1 MISIMS
7 EWKKLKI
14 EELCSKVTSGGTPLR
29 KKTEYY
35 TGKIPWIKTGEL
47 KGWYIYDTDE
57 MITDDAIENSSAK
70 LYPADTILMAMYG
83 DGRTIGSVGI
93 TGVEAT
99 SNQACCAMIPNKTK
113 CDPYFLLFAL
123 KNYSNELVNLALGG
137 AQRNLNQRTIREFEI
152 NVPNIDV
159 QQRIGEQLSNFNQLI
174 ENNTRRIAILE
185 EMARLIYREWFVHYR
200 YPGHENDRLMDSG
213 TELGKVPEGWGVV
226 RFEEI
231 FDIAYGKTL
240 PTKNLVD
247 NGKYLVYGAGDVIG
261 RYTEK
266 NVDKKLALITC
277 RGNGSG
283 TVWRTRGEGF
293 VTNNSLI
300 LNPKSKVQSFFYN
313 YHLAEH
319 SNISSVITGS
329 AQPQITISNLSTL
342 KTVFGNRGVIEQFN
356 SKIEPIYKQIDN
368 LFVTNKKLKETR
380 DLLLPKLISGRIPI

>member
-1 MISIMS
+1 MELEKVKISELGRIVTGKTPPTKNPEYFGDKYQFITPSDMHQGKNATSTERFLS
-7 EWKKLKI
+7 EDGAKLLKNNFI
-14 EELCSKVTSGGTPLR
+14 PPGSIAVSCIGWQMGKAIKTTKPSFTNQQLNTIIPNDKVDPDFLYYLLKTKREELFS
-29 KKTEYY
+29 
-35 TGKIPWIKTGEL
+35 I
-47 KGWYIYDTDE
+47 
-57 MITDDAIENSSAK
+57 ASA
-70 LYPADTILMAMYG
+70 
-83 DGRTIGSVGI
+83 
-93 TGVEAT
+93 TGVRTPILNKSAFSEFEV
-99 SNQACCAMIPNKTK
+99 SVPNKET
-113 CDPYFLLFAL
+113 
-123 KNYSNELVNLALGG
+123 
-137 AQRNLNQRTIREFEI
+137 
-152 NVPNIDV
+152 
-159 QQRIGEQLSNFNQLI
+159 QQKIASILSAFDDLI

-200 YPGHENDRLMDSG
+200 YPGHENDRLVDSG
-213 TELGKVPEGWGVV
+213 TEFGEVPEGWGVV

-261 RYTEK
+261 RYTKK

-368 LFVTNKKLKETR
+368 LFETNKKLKSTR
-380 DLLLPKLISGRIPI
+380 DLLLPKLISGKINI